1 MMRFWTLQRE
11 INKTFLYG
19 MTIAITVAFLS
30 NMILMGLN
38 DPKALIFLI
47 VLLAFWVFI
56 PMLVFPMMAIRMI
69 RFIHRVGALQDGRA
83 LFWQMTNF
91 FAVAYTL
98 ISAIVSSAIFLN
110 LHWLPASLGQYLEVF
125 NLQQGENSWYWFV
138 AFGLTIL
145 SAIALISVVTIVYML
160 YRSQLLN
167 QLSWWKKLAI
177 LVGVSTVIFIII
189 GEIFSMIAGIFPMIS
204 LVPLTLAN
212 EQETIQLSTSA
223 IQAVLQMV
231 YVYLLVKIN
240 IYIYQTL
247 YESEY

>member
-1 MMRFWTLQRE
+1 
-11 INKTFLYG
+11 
-19 MTIAITVAFLS
+19 
-30 NMILMGLN
+30 
-38 DPKALIFLI
+38 
-47 VLLAFWVFI
+47 
-56 PMLVFPMMAIRMI
+56 
-69 RFIHRVGALQDGRA
+69 
-83 LFWQMTNF
+83 
-91 FAVAYTL
+91 
-98 ISAIVSSAIFLN
+98 
-110 LHWLPASLGQYLEVF
+110 
-125 NLQQGENSWYWFV
+125 
-138 AFGLTIL
+138 
-145 SAIALISVVTIVYML
+145 ML